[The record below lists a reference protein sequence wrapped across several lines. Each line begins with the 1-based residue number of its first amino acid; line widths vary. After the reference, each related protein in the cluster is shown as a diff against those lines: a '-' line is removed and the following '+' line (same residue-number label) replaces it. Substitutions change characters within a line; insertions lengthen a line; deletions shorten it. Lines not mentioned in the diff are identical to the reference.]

1 MYAENEREERSRR
14 RRRHPQPSH
23 RRVRVNQAAAVV
35 SVSCRHHQRRQR
47 LLALASLSLQH
58 GDYREL
64 ECERGSAIAC
74 LPALGLP
81 AECNVNVGGK
91 KSCRRR
97 KRDRPSARP
106 PGDIVCI
113 GASSSSP
120 SSFRRS
126 PFGSDFEVAR
136 DATDCLSVCPSSPS
150 FSLYRPRAKRS
161 KLNSFVILV
170 CADFHEAGPQNR
182 RGVRRRQRQGRLD
195 SLGRTV

>member
-1 MYAENEREERSRR
+1 MYAESEREERSRR

-47 LLALASLSLQH
+47 LPALASLSLQH

-106 PGDIVCI
+106 PRDIVCI
-113 GASSSSP
+113 GALLLLLRLLLPLSADPP
-120 SSFRRS
+120 SAPTSKSHAMR
-126 PFGSDFEVAR
+126 
-136 DATDCLSVCPSSPS
+136 LSVCLSARPLPPSPS
-150 FSLYRPRAKRS
+150 IA
-161 KLNSFVILV
+161 
-170 CADFHEAGPQNR
+170 
-182 RGVRRRQRQGRLD
+182 
-195 SLGRTV
+195 LGRNAAN